1 MQVLTDLKKI
11 VKWSPNPPQA
21 KKDTL
26 LKDHESFI
34 GIILK
39 DLENKNR
46 VFKGIFLS
54 KILFFKIFFKVPLA
68 SNRGSF
74 FNLPVKSNNYY
85 RDLPRLVSRDKNHG
99 FKKKIKFSRT
109 SSPKI

>member
-11 VKWSPNPPQA
+11 VKWGENFPISPNPPQA

-26 LKDHESFI
+26 LKHHESFI

-74 FNLPVKSNNYY
+74 F
-85 RDLPRLVSRDKNHG
+85 
-99 FKKKIKFSRT
+99 
-109 SSPKI
+109 